1 MSSDSFSFSSNEEH
15 LRLQHALRESEI
27 LRELTEL
34 LASSLDLTHILQ
46 VLVKRTTEV
55 CEVERCAVWL
65 FEESQDMF
73 VPKTY
78 FLSTQQLAKQ
88 YIKAGD
94 QAWYRS
100 SLSLHNPFIQQL
112 MTRNECKLCEDL
124 QTEPGMESF
133 AEKFLVRSILFIA
146 LRREGRLVGIL
157 SLDNPGQPLTF
168 SSAQQ
173 QLVCAI
179 GQQAAV
185 AIDNARLYQHAQNE
199 NKRAE
204 RLIKRAQSIYE
215 VALAVNSH
223 EDLSTVLGIATQ
235 HLVSG
240 LDADGG
246 STFLLDNGALLLAS
260 TTQPHSPMTTL
271 SPALDDLPH
280 CLATLEEENPLFF
293 TQEQITGIEKGW
305 YQQAGMTNVLIVP
318 LIVGARNESKH
329 KKKNA
334 ILLTEKRCVGFAF
347 VDYTRTT
354 RQPSKGHRAFAL
366 DIAAQCALAIEK
378 NQLLTSANQAAMQA
392 TEQANT
398 LNAVFNAMTEGVVV
412 LDQEGQIIVNNQAAS
427 HFLGMPLYTKEHLTA
442 FLQRYPTYTQHG
454 TPIDYKD
461 FPVTRAL
468 NGENIRGERFV
479 TRRADNSERTVELNS
494 APLHDSESR
503 RIGVVCAFRDVTE
516 QVRVEQRIRQAL
528 NVMLNAAEVLS
539 GVTDTKEIIRLIL
552 TMTLHAVGC
561 ERGFVHLFDA
571 ERELF
576 IPLLA
581 IGFSNDANSFWN
593 KEQQYWFAPNTP
605 HVHEPYASLIAGHAT
620 LIPPEHRI
628 SQKDTGHSDTVLVA
642 PLMHGPK
649 LFGLMVLDRAIS
661 KKEDEETFLP
671 PHKQYARRE
680 FTVWDVTVVEG
691 IAQFAALAI
700 EQAHWHTEVEI
711 ARTSEA
717 EMRASDALKE
727 EFLSITAHEFRSPL
741 TIILANSQL
750 IERTMRR
757 IPEMPK
763 RDRLQECITSIE
775 EQTHQLTNIV
785 STFLEVSRINK
796 GQIVLNLEKID
807 IGELLRQEVN
817 SHSAVTTMHDL
828 HYIADEDETPYYVMG
843 DSARLQQ
850 IFGNLLQNAIKYSP
864 YGGPITVST
873 AQYTNDQ
880 DKVALEIRIA
890 DKGIGIPAD
899 ALPHLFERFYRAP
912 NVDGSKTKGVGL
924 GLYIVAEFIRLQN
937 GTIRAE
943 SSGEYGEGSCFI
955 VTFPLLES
963 CEPSGN

>member
-1 MSSDSFSFSSNEEH
+1 MSSDSYFFSSEQER
-15 LRLQHALRESEI
+15 LRLQHALRESEV

-65 FEESQDMF
+65 FEESRNLF

-94 QAWYRS
+94 NAWYRS

-112 MTRNECKLCEDL
+112 MTKNECRLCEDL
-124 QTEPGMESF
+124 QTEPGMKSF
-133 AEKFLVRSILFIA
+133 AEKFLVRSSLFVA
-146 LRREGRLVGIL
+146 LRREGRIVGIL

-246 STFLLDNGALLLAS
+246 SIFLLDNGALLLAS
-260 TTQPHSPMTTL
+260 TTQQHFPMATL

-280 CLATLEEENPLFF
+280 CLAALEEEAPLFF
-293 TQEQITGIEKGW
+293 TQEQITDIEKGW
-305 YQQAGMTNVLIVP
+305 YQQIGLTHVLIVP
-318 LIVGARNESKH
+318 LIVGARNESKQ
-329 KKKNA
+329 KKNVV
-334 ILLTEKRCVGFAF
+334 LLVEKRCVGFAF
-347 VDYTRTT
+347 VNYARTL

-378 NQLLTSANQAAMQA
+378 NQLLASANQAVIQA

-398 LNAVFNAMTEGVVV
+398 LSAVFNAMTEGVMV
-412 LDQEGQIIVNNQAAS
+412 LDQEGQIIVNNQTAA

-442 FLQRYPTYTQHG
+442 FLQHYPIYTQYG
-454 TPIDYKD
+454 SPIDYKD
-461 FPVTRAL
+461 FPFTRAL
-468 NGENIRGERFV
+468 HGENIRGERFI
-479 TRRADNSERTVELNS
+479 TRRADNSERTVELSS

-528 NVMLNAAEVLS
+528 DVMLNAAEVLS
-539 GVTDTKEIIRLIL
+539 GVTDTKEILRLIL

-581 IGFSNDANSFWN
+581 VGFANDANSFWN

-605 HVHEPYASLIAGHAT
+605 HAHEPYASLISGHAT
-620 LIPPEHRI
+620 LIPPEYRI
-628 SQKDTGHSDTVLVA
+628 SQEDTEHSDTVLVA
-642 PLMHGPK
+642 PLTHGPK

-661 KKEDEETFLP
+661 KKEDGETFLP

-680 FTVWDVTVVEG
+680 FSVWDVTVVEG
-691 IAQFAALAI
+691 IAQFAGLAI
-700 EQAHWHTEVEI
+700 EQAHWQAEVAI
-711 ARTSEA
+711 ARTNEA
-717 EMRASDALKE
+717 EMRASNALKE

-750 IERTMRR
+750 VERTMRR

-828 HYIADEDETPYYVMG
+828 HYIADEGETPYYVMG

-864 YGGPITVST
+864 YGGPITVLT
-873 AQYTNDQ
+873 TQRIDDQ
-880 DKVALEIRIA
+880 GKAALEIRIA

-963 CEPSGN
+963 CEPSGE